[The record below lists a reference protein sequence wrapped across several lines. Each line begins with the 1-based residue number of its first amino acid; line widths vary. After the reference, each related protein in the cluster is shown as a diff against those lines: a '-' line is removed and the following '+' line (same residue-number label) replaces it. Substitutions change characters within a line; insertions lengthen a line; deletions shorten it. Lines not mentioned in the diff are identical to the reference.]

1 MENIRI
7 NIRKGSWRSC
17 NCSGLYRLANLVC
30 IKSQILLDQ
39 TLWTTKLLTT
49 RPRFILKR
57 IKEEQMKLILA
68 VNYNVNRR
76 VVMKSVDLIFQVFL
90 LARSIGLNINNI
102 IRLIN
107 YWNIVAIT
115 QHYDKWSSLLRT
127 NKLKFNMNY
136 QFSINNI
143 RSNKLDNIIL
153 NGLNNLISD
162 LFNVIFKL
170 GLDGYRY
177 HNKLIT
183 LFYNILQ
190 NVIALICNRGIKCSV
205 MFNEVINKRR

>member
-1 MENIRI
+1 M
-7 NIRKGSWRSC
+7 
-17 NCSGLYRLANLVC
+17 
-30 IKSQILLDQ
+30 LDQ

-68 VNYNVNRR
+68 VNYNVNHR

-127 NKLKFNMNY
+127 NKLNFNMNY
-136 QFSINNI
+136 QFSINNT